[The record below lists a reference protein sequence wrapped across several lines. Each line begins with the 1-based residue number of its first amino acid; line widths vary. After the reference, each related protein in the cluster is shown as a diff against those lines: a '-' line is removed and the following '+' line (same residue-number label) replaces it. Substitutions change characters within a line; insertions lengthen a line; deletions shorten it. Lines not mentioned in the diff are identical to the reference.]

1 MTDKRAAHPRVGN
14 DAAFTLVGTRLA
26 RPPFTREPMAA
37 AGTPFAGPAIRRRND
52 GTAVDGSNRHALSA
66 QPSASSWHGHDGGIG
81 ATMASKRDAGRI
93 AEDSTQ
99 PSARI
104 PARPPAKEVRH
115 VNATPQR
122 RLEVVARRP

>member
-1 MTDKRAAHPRVGN
+1 MTDKKAAHPRVGN
-14 DAAFTLVGTRLA
+14 YAAFTLVGTRPA
-26 RPPFTREPMAA
+26 RSPPTREPMVA
-37 AGTPFAGPAIRRRND
+37 AGTPFAGPAIRRGND
-52 GTAVDGSNRHALSA
+52 GTAVNESNRHALSA
-66 QPSASSWHGHDGGIG
+66 PPSASSWHGRDGGIG
-81 ATMASKRDAGRI
+81 VTVASKRDAGKI

-115 VNATPQR
+115 VNANPQR